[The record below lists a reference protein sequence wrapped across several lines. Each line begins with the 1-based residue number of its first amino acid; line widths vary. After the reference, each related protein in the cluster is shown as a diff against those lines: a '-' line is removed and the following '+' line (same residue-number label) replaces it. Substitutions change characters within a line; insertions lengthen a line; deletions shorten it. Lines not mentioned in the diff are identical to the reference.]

1 MLRKLLN
8 RNLLILFGCQTIF
21 VSGTVVLIT
30 VGGIIGHLLA
40 PDPSLATLPVAL
52 MVVGTALTTIPAAL
66 TMQAIGRRY
75 GFMVGAFIAFTGA
88 WFVSQALAEQS
99 FLVFCL
105 GTILMGSSL
114 GFSQQFRFAAA
125 ESVPTEV
132 VSHAISFILLGSIA
146 GAFAAPAIIGY
157 SAGQSADAPYA
168 AAFPVVMGL
177 YVVAVLLMFGIY
189 TTTASAVEERQHSRA
204 FTAFLRQ
211 PKFITAVLAGMI
223 GQGVMTYVMTATP
236 ISMNVSIGFSIEQ
249 TSSVI
254 RAHVIA
260 MYLPSLITPW
270 LISRLGLS
278 RVMLMGTACLAITLA
293 VGLAGQHYLHY
304 WISMAMLG
312 VGWNFLFVSGTTM
325 LTQTYR
331 PDERFKAQA
340 TNDFSVFATSATA
353 SLLAGSVLHTFGWSW
368 LLITAL
374 PALVLMLIAI
384 VWVRGAPIRTS
395 G

>member
-1 MLRKLLN
+1 
-8 RNLLILFGCQTIF
+8 
-21 VSGTVVLIT
+21 
-30 VGGIIGHLLA
+30 
-40 PDPSLATLPVAL
+40 
-52 MVVGTALTTIPAAL
+52 
-66 TMQAIGRRY
+66 
-75 GFMVGAFIAFTGA
+75 
-88 WFVSQALAEQS
+88 
-99 FLVFCL
+99 
-105 GTILMGSSL
+105 
-114 GFSQQFRFAAA
+114 
-125 ESVPTEV
+125 
-132 VSHAISFILLGSIA
+132 
-146 GAFAAPAIIGY
+146 
-157 SAGQSADAPYA
+157 
-168 AAFPVVMGL
+168 
-177 YVVAVLLMFGIY
+177 
-189 TTTASAVEERQHSRA
+189 
-204 FTAFLRQ
+204 
-211 PKFITAVLAGMI
+211 
-223 GQGVMTYVMTATP
+223 
-236 ISMNVSIGFSIEQ
+236 
-249 TSSVI
+249 
-254 RAHVIA
+254 

-278 RVMLMGTACLAITLA
+278 RVMLMGTACLAITLV

-384 VWVRGAPIRTS
+384 VWVRAAPIRAS